1 MELPTCDPLFREYFA
16 PWYNKEE
23 QERRGDRE
31 TRPDIEE
38 LGITLAEAREL
49 SPVTATV
56 SLGVAQRITAMS
68 DAAGKDWKKL
78 LKVTGEPSMEWLAAF
93 DAHFGKQEILD
104 LIIASSPEEFGNDY
118 LVLCCEAGAVLG
130 SILREAEPRLE
141 WVYDSPYWESALYDE
156 QTGTRLNVFHW
167 VIRRMSDPGL
177 DDGLADRVRR
187 YVGLIRQG

>member
-16 PWYNKEE
+16 AWYNKEE

-31 TRPDIEE
+31 TRPDIEQ

-49 SPVTATV
+49 SPVTAEV
-56 SLGVAQRITAMS
+56 SLGIAQRIAAMA

-78 LKVTGEPSMEWLAAF
+78 LKVTGEPSMDWLSAF

-130 SILREAEPRLE
+130 AVLQEAEPRLQ
-141 WVYDSPYWESALYDE
+141 WIYDSPYWESGLYDE
-156 QTGTRLNVFHW
+156 QTGVRLNVFHW
-167 VIRRMSDPGL
+167 VIRRMSEPGL
-177 DDGLADRVRR
+177 EDGLADRVLR
-187 YVGLIRQG
+187 YCSVIRQG

>member
-1 MELPTCDPLFREYFA
+1 MELPTCNPLFREYFA
-16 PWYNKEE
+16 GWYSKEE
-23 QERRGDRE
+23 TERRADRE
-31 TRPDIEE
+31 TRPDIET
-38 LGITLAEAREL
+38 LGLTLEQVKEQ
-49 SPVTATV
+49 SPVTADV
-56 SLGVAQRITAMS
+56 GLGVAQRIAAML
-68 DAAGKDWKKL
+68 DAARKDWKGL
-78 LKVTGEPSMEWLAAF
+78 LKVTGEPSMEWLSAF
-93 DAHFGKQEILD
+93 DAHFDKQEILD

-130 SILREAEPRLE
+130 AVLQEAEPRLQ

-156 QTGTRLNVFHW
+156 QTGTQLNVFHW

>member
-23 QERRGDRE
+23 QERRADRE
-31 TRPDIEE
+31 TRPDIEQ
-38 LGITLAEAREL
+38 LGVTLAEAREL
-49 SPVTATV
+49 SPVTAEV
-56 SLGVAQRITAMS
+56 SLGIAKRLGAML

-78 LKVTGEPSMEWLAAF
+78 LKVTGEPSIEWLSAF

-130 SILREAEPRLE
+130 AVLQETEPRLQ
-141 WVYDSPYWESALYDE
+141 WIYDSPYWESGLYDE
-156 QTGTRLNVFHW
+156 QTGVRLNVFHW
-167 VIRRMSDPGL
+167 VIRRMSEPGL
-177 DDGLADRVRR
+177 DDGLADRTLR
-187 YVGLIRQG
+187 YCSVIRQG